1 MRCSP
6 MQTGRRMKHTGLY
19 LRFASCSLNM
29 GNACCKPIPLKKCS
43 PETSL
48 DRGMDIGI
56 PREKRIL
63 YKRGYIALAGKPKRY
78 SLFFVNER
86 NRFYTI
92 RLQIRFEKATGSS
105 METPSI
111 SNA

>member
-56 PREKRIL
+56 PREKESYTKEAISL
-63 YKRGYIALAGKPKRY
+63 WLESQSDIAS
-78 SLFFVNER
+78 SL
-86 NRFYTI
+86 
-92 RLQIRFEKATGSS
+92 
-105 METPSI
+105 
-111 SNA
+111 